1 MNRLQEKYN
10 NLVKPELINQFNYSS
25 TMQIK
30 AGDTVVVI
38 AGKDKFTKDKKGNL
52 IPTTGKVLKVFP
64 KENKVL
70 VEGVNK
76 VKKHV
81 KPNQANQTGSIQEV
95 EAPIDASNVM
105 ILDPKANVRT
115 RVGYTTNEKG
125 VKVRVTKKSGTILDK

>member
-1 MNRLQEKYN
+1 MH
-10 NLVKPELINQFNYSS
+10 
-25 TMQIK
+25 IK

-38 AGKDKFTKDKKGNL
+38 AGKDRFTKDKKGNL

-81 KPNQANQTGSIQEV
+81 KPNQLNQTGSIQEV

-105 ILDPKANVRT
+105 ILDPKKNVRT

-125 VKVRVTKKSGTILDK
+125 VKVRVAKKSGTILDK